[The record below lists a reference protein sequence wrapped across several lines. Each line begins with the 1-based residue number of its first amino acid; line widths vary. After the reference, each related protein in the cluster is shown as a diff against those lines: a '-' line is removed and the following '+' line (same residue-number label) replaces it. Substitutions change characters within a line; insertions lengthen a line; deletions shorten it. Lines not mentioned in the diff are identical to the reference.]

1 MVDCVDPHRSSKPK
15 QGTGQVRQGRRPR
28 GPARPVGAPFGHAA
42 PDPWASDRR
51 GRSAAREVYPPP
63 LWGTVTRF
71 DWPAQPPVW
80 QTSGVARSS
89 ADAARLP
96 PGGPEASPTVLVVPV
111 QGRTYGNLPGSVS
124 GVPARHPVGF
134 SPPVRGSGR
143 ARTSQGRDVRTRD
156 ICVSES
162 ATRPTAWVG
171 GGAWRHKGSRV
182 QSVTRDRT
190 TE

>member
-1 MVDCVDPHRSSKPK
+1 MNVAAAAASPRVACVLLGGGPFQANRAEAAAGFDPP
-15 QGTGQVRQGRRPR
+15 RPR
-28 GPARPVGAPFGHAA
+28 G
-42 PDPWASDRR
+42 
-51 GRSAAREVYPPP
+51 
-63 LWGTVTRF
+63 TVIRF
-71 DWPAQPPVW
+71 DWPAPRPVW

-89 ADAARLP
+89 ADAVRLP
-96 PGGPEASPTVLVVPV
+96 PGGPEASPTVLVVPD

-143 ARTSQGRDVRTRD
+143 ARTSQSRDVRTRD

-171 GGAWRHKGSRV
+171 GGAWRHKGRRV